1 MTLCIM
7 SLDTDKFII
16 EIEKRVELWDTAS
29 PNYANKIIKQNSWL
43 EICRLFHEGYDS
55 MATNQQK
62 EVCKY
67 SYDTFT
73 LYFKKVLIYSKQ
85 IGNTYIILYFNS
97 LIYFL
102 LNYFT

>member
-1 MTLCIM
+1 MALCTM
-7 SLDTDKFII
+7 SLDTDKFIV

-29 PNYANKIIKQNSWL
+29 PNYANNIKQDSWL
-43 EICRLFHEGYDS
+43 KICRIFHEGYDS
-55 MATNQQK
+55 MAKNQQK
-62 EVCKY
+62 EVCKH
-67 SYDTFT
+67 SYNTFT

-102 LNYFT
+102 LNYYT